1 MSRRRK
7 KSPLQEAIM
16 NKTVATWIMFI
27 LPVALGLFYV
37 KHIVQN
43 LEEEL
48 SSLER
53 SIDSDQA
60 EVNML
65 RAEWAFQTK
74 PQRIKKLA
82 NEYLD
87 LKPTNAAQIADV
99 RFIPHTQEASSVMTS
114 SLRRNY

>member
-1 MSRRRK
+1 
-7 KSPLQEAIM
+7 M

-27 LPVALGLFYV
+27 LPVAMGLFYV

-43 LEEEL
+43 LEDEIATI
-48 SSLER
+48 ER
-53 SIDSDQA
+53 SIETDED

-82 NEYLD
+82 NKYLD
-87 LKPTNAAQIADV
+87 LSPTDASQIADV
-99 RFIPHTQEASSVMTS
+99 RFIPHSSDSGVMTS
-114 SLRRNY
+114 GLRTNY